1 MNDFPRSTEL
11 EMLALEDQQYE
22 QWQAHQDQQRERAEA
37 YVWSYLRSAKY
48 LRGVLAAA
56 IADLEDEDVTRLRTL
71 MEKEDPEL
79 VGAQLIEDILD
90 LLVAQHLGGEL

>member
-11 EMLALEDQQYE
+11 ELLGLEDRLYE
-22 QWQAHQDQQRERAEA
+22 ADQAHQDQQRERAEA
-37 YVWSYLRSAKY
+37 YVWSYLRSTKY
-48 LRGVLAAA
+48 LRGALAAA
-56 IADLEDEDVTRLRTL
+56 IADLEDEDVIKLRTL

-90 LLVAQHLGGEL
+90 LLVAQHIAGEL

>member
-11 EMLALEDQQYE
+11 ELLGLEDRLYE
-22 QWQAHQDQQRERAEA
+22 ADQAHQDMERERAEA

-56 IADLEDEDVTRLRTL
+56 IADLEDEDVIRLRTL
-71 MEKEDPEL
+71 MEKEDPEI
-79 VGAQLIEDILD
+79 VGLTSKTKTLSGCAP
-90 LLVAQHLGGEL
+90 